1 MMKQFKLNSKKL
13 IRSFLLSTFCL
24 TLSATAF
31 SQNVIDIGVYGL
43 VAPLAPHTG
52 AANKSVIVKIRNYG
66 SVAITS
72 IKVGWKING
81 IAQPNY
87 SQFITIPAASS
98 ANQIPT
104 TNVTLSTSFT
114 DVAGKSFEFYTIEA
128 NNQTDADA
136 SNDTLR
142 AYTATPIAGTKIVG
156 IAPADYRT
164 IADAFNAIR

>member
-1 MMKQFKLNSKKL
+1 M
-13 IRSFLLSTFCL
+13 LSTFCL

-104 TNVTLSTSFT
+104 ANVTLSTTFT

-136 SNDTLR
+136 LNVRHCVVSTSSWIFTLS
-142 AYTATPIAGTKIVG
+142 
-156 IAPADYRT
+156 
-164 IADAFNAIR
+164 